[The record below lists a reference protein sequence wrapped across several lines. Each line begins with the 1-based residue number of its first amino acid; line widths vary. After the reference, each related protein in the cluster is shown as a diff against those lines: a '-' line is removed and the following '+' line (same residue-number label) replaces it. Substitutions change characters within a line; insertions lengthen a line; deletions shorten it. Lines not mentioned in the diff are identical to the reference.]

1 MKTILAVLI
10 SLAVFLPNISF
21 AVIDLNLDYPCFS
34 TANPNNCPCEVGEE
48 KCFDLDTT
56 QNLNQIIAWF
66 YYLIIG
72 ISGLAAFVMIVAGGF
87 KYLTSAGSPSAIGD
101 AKDQIKSA
109 LLGLLL
115 ILVSYLILQVI
126 NPDLILLQEPLLR

>member
-10 SLAVFLPNISF
+10 SLAIFLPISTF
-21 AVIDLNLDYPCFS
+21 ALSLNLDYPAFGGYDLNCEPEKISEGS
-34 TANPNNCPCEVGEE
+34 TCVGG
-48 KCFDLDTT
+48 
-56 QNLNQIIAWF
+56 LNQIIAWF

-72 ISGLAAFVMIVAGGF
+72 ISGLAAFVMIVSGGF

-126 NPDLILLQEPLLR
+126 NPDLILLQEPVLQ